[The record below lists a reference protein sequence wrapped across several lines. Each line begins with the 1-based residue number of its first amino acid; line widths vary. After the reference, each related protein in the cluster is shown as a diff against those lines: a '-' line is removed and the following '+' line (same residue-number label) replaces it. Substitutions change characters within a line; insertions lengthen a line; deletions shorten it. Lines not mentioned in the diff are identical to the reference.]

1 MVTIT
6 TNKGNIK
13 IALESE
19 KAPLTVA
26 NFINLAKRGYYDG
39 LKFHRVIPNFMVQG
53 GDPTGTGSGGPGY
66 QFKDE
71 FHNDLKHNRPGTI
84 SMANAGPGTNGSQ
97 FFITHTNT
105 DWLDGKHSVFGYVAE
120 GQEIVDQIEGG
131 DVIETITLDSE
142 VPDAVRKMQADI
154 DEFNK
159 TLDGNFT
166 DLKPAEN
173 L

>member
-1 MVTIT
+1 MVTIK
-6 TNKGNIK
+6 TNKGDIK

-39 LKFHRVIPNFMVQG
+39 LKFHRVIPDFMVQG

-71 FHNDLKHNRPGTI
+71 FHPELLHNRAGTL

-97 FFITHTNT
+97 FFITHINT

-131 DVIETITLDSE
+131 DVIESVVLDSE
-142 VPDAVRKMQADI
+142 INDTVRKMQAEV

-159 TLDGNFT
+159 TLDRNFP
-166 DLKPAEN
+166 DLKPTEN

>member
-1 MVTIT
+1 MITIK
-6 TNKGNIK
+6 TNKGDIK

-39 LKFHRVIPNFMVQG
+39 IKFHRVIPDFMVQG

-71 FHNDLKHNRPGTI
+71 FHPDLNHNRAGTL

-97 FFITHTNT
+97 FFITHINT
-105 DWLDGKHSVFGYVAE
+105 GWLDGKHSVFGYVAE
-120 GQEIVDQIEGG
+120 GQEIVNQIEGG
-131 DVIETITLDSE
+131 DVIESVTLDSE
-142 VPDAVRKMQADI
+142 INDAVRKMQAEV

-159 TLDGNFT
+159 TLDRNFP
-166 DLKPAEN
+166 DLKPAES